1 MLTLSVLSRCPEHSV
16 YPNRRSLT
24 HESESKSSYLAA
36 NFMPQSSEQY
46 LELGLDAS
54 TQLGPRHWRCP
65 VLSRR
70 SPFSLY
76 LVLSLCFCF
85 CLWRRDSFWRV
96 QKEAGSR
103 PDVTIFATS
112 IYHFNVWHTSNN
124 KDHLYEEA
132 SLTFLSNFFSRLLT
146 CFTFTAFLR
155 MTGLKGGS
163 SSSSLPHAW
172 VRGEK

>member
-1 MLTLSVLSRCPEHSV
+1 MKG
-16 YPNRRSLT
+16 
-24 HESESKSSYLAA
+24 ESKSSYLAA

-46 LELGLDAS
+46 LELGLAAS

-70 SPFSLY
+70 SLLSLY

-96 QKEAGSR
+96 KREGVVDR
-103 PDVTIFATS
+103 MLLCVTTI
-112 IYHFNVWHTSNN
+112 
-124 KDHLYEEA
+124 DHVVALKIKMII
-132 SLTFLSNFFSRLLT
+132 SMRKLTFLSNFFSRLFT

-163 SSSSLPHAW
+163 SSSSLFHAW
-172 VRGEK
+172 VGG

>member
-1 MLTLSVLSRCPEHSV
+1 
-16 YPNRRSLT
+16 
-24 HESESKSSYLAA
+24 
-36 NFMPQSSEQY
+36 MPQSSEQY
-46 LELGLDAS
+46 LELGLAAF

-85 CLWRRDSFWRV
+85 CLCRRDSFWVVKKKR
-96 QKEAGSR
+96 GSR
-103 PDVTIFATS
+103 PDVTTCSHYLLNKIIMRIS
-112 IYHFNVWHTSNN
+112 IRKQV
-124 KDHLYEEA
+124 

-155 MTGLKGGS
+155 MTGLKIGS
-163 SSSSLPHAW
+163 SSSSLAHAW
-172 VRGEK
+172 VRGEQTDDSTYSSWSNVLVHLK